1 MIIKYIILYKKTYMK
16 GEKNGMKSERKAY
29 KSPNLDVVKFDAL
42 DILTTSG
49 GGNGTLDFDGG
60 TGTQGPSG
68 GSWAPVS

>member
-1 MIIKYIILYKKTYMK
+1 
-16 GEKNGMKSERKAY
+16 MKSERKAY

>member
-1 MIIKYIILYKKTYMK
+1 
-16 GEKNGMKSERKAY
+16 MKSERKAY
-29 KSPNLDVVKFDAL
+29 KSPNLHVLKFDAL

-60 TGTQGPSG
+60 MGTQGPSG